1 MKQRQTT
8 LPFNSSSKSEIFNS
22 NKKKNLSSI
31 TKNNSNNN
39 NSILTFF
46 SISSVHKSDNIQASR
61 QINTNKK
68 EKNARLSKYNF
79 LINPSKKKIKN
90 LKGNDKPEIDIKKY
104 NLFNEDD
111 IYEII
116 NIITSNIKEDF
127 EKTFIEL
134 SKENYLPFN
143 FNNNSYEK
151 FLFNHFENI
160 ITKFILMNYSDL
172 LYIPKSYFKEYENC
186 QFKNIKLLSGFNG
199 TKGISL
205 QYNPINIEEIELFYP
220 NLFKEINSYIKTFK
234 KNRKKNKKQKACVLF
249 KNDEDFLGLIKDI
262 ETIYNNL
269 DYQIIRIDDES
280 NKQIKLNKISE
291 ATKSQRISSID
302 EQLIQKIN
310 ILEYMIGH
318 SKWRNFLL
326 NSGVIYESKIK
337 IPLSD
342 SFIFEKENPSQIK
355 TQSTDINILEKLSF
369 SQNNSKD
376 SNSRTISILGKENN
390 STTSSINRNSQE
402 YIVFENFKQNVFN
415 ICLKKKTLILISDFL
430 NMNDENKEYLNQIIK
445 KIPDSKCPIVIL
457 TNNLSLFNSKNGF
470 YNQVNFEFYKI
481 ENEGYEHKDNIIYS
495 ITIFIFLHLY
505 LLIPEQQPND
515 IKKIK
520 DEIKRIFSEKR
531 LKVVFLTQKLYEKII
546 KISILIGN
554 LNKYNFEDILVYLSN
569 AIRYVKDNARNED
582 IPYKLKILEE
592 MVLKDIEKYKVNEI
606 EDENFDNELNEDNL
620 NLNNIEFIC
629 NETEKNSFFD
639 YIDYNLKSLSKKN
652 YQFLKTTYKL
662 NEEFE
667 NGEYYQLIQYFNF
680 KQPNENTFKD
690 YNIIKKRINE
700 DKDFYHNYLN
710 NHLILTKKE
719 IGQYNLLINK
729 LYNLNEESLNEIF
742 GIRKT
747 RRTTRNSNKKE
758 NLKHEENEKISLI
771 NKLFSKASSEQI
783 ERFIESHKQNNLY
796 IEFSNKEDEKDEKY
810 KIINFD
816 KCLGY
821 YNNYKVY
828 EQIKNE
834 QNKFIE
840 NSIESD
846 DEMDDIDDDEDE
858 LLFDEKYN

>member
-8 LPFNSSSKSEIFNS
+8 LPFSLTSKSDIFNS
-22 NKKKNLSSI
+22 NKKKNLPTI
-31 TKNNSNNN
+31 PKNISNNN

-46 SISSVHKSDNIQASR
+46 SVSSVHKSDNIQASR
-61 QINTNKK
+61 QNNTNKK

-90 LKGNDKPEIDIKKY
+90 LKSGDKTEIDIKKY

-111 IYEII
+111 ICDII
-116 NIITSNIKEDF
+116 NIIQSNIKEDF

-143 FNNNSYEK
+143 FSSNSYEK

-172 LYIPKSYFKEYENC
+172 LYIPKSYLKEYENC
-186 QFKNIKLLSGFNG
+186 QFQNIKLLSGFNG

-205 QYNPINIEEIELFYP
+205 LYNPINIEEIELFYP

-262 ETIYNNL
+262 EVICNNL
-269 DYQIIRIDDES
+269 DYQIIRIDDET
-280 NKQIKLNKISE
+280 NKQMKLNKISE

-337 IPLSD
+337 IPLTD
-342 SFIFEKENPSQIK
+342 SVIFEKENPSQIK
-355 TQSTDINILEKLSF
+355 TQSTDINLEKLSF
-369 SQNNSKD
+369 SQNNSKE

-402 YIVFENFKQNVFN
+402 YIVLENFKQNVFN
-415 ICLKKKTLILISDFL
+415 ICIKKKTLILISDSL

-495 ITIFIFLHLY
+495 ITLFIFLHLY

-520 DEIKRIFSEKR
+520 DEIKRIFSETR
-531 LKVVFLTQKLYEKII
+531 LKVAFLTQKLYDAII

-569 AIRYVKDNARNED
+569 GFRYVKDNARNED

-606 EDENFDNELNEDNL
+606 EDENFDSELIEDKL
-620 NLNNIEFIC
+620 NLNNLDFIC
-629 NETEKNSFFD
+629 NETEKNSYYDFL
-639 YIDYNLKSLSKKN
+639 DYNLKSISNKN

-667 NGEYYQLIQYFNF
+667 NGEYYKLKQYFNIK
-680 KQPNENTFKD
+680 KQNDDINED

-719 IGQYNLLINK
+719 VGHYNLLINK
-729 LYNLNEESLNEIF
+729 LYNLNEENLNEIF

-747 RRTTRNSNKKE
+747 RRTTRNSNKKA
-758 NLKHEENEKISLI
+758 KS
-771 NKLFSKASSEQI
+771 
-783 ERFIESHKQNNLY
+783 
-796 IEFSNKEDEKDEKY
+796 
-810 KIINFD
+810 
-816 KCLGY
+816 
-821 YNNYKVY
+821 
-828 EQIKNE
+828 
-834 QNKFIE
+834 
-840 NSIESD
+840 
-846 DEMDDIDDDEDE
+846 
-858 LLFDEKYN
+858 